1 MKMKRKT
8 HKPPSRIKYD
18 ESHPTL
24 STRVDRKLYDD
35 VKELQRLTNKSLT
48 EIFEEAVRK
57 QKPWA
62 KDAYDLGKKEGY
74 NTAKR
79 EFAVDYRCSVCGGLI
94 TINTENEK
102 KAAAQYMREKGWA
115 HGKCVS

>member
-1 MKMKRKT
+1 MKKKA

-35 VKELQRLTNKSLT
+35 VKEIQRLTNKSLT
-48 EIFEEAVRK
+48 EIFKEAVRK

-62 KDAYDLGKKEGY
+62 KDAYDLGKKDGY
-74 NTAKR
+74 DSAKR
-79 EFAVDYRCSVCGGLI
+79 EFAVTYKCSVCGGTL
-94 TINTENEK
+94 TVTSEEEK
-102 KAAAQYMREKGWA
+102 KAAAQCMREHGWG
-115 HGKCVS
+115 HSKCVSS